1 MYRGISHE
9 QLNQLNELESSFGRV
24 KNHPYFVHTS
34 LYRSNIKTF
43 KRDEFTRRQDMTR
56 AMNSFERKVT
66 QASQEI
72 LEFEQKAR
80 ESEYKTRKKFK
91 NLRSSK
97 KKKKH
102 GALINLKHAFENEAV
117 YASHEIKSDL
127 DVGRDVVHGVDVFLL
142 RLGEAVAFVG
152 YFFAAPFLAIAKLSK
167 NSSKPRPQKEPK
179 EKRHYKPLHESLGF
193 EWKAFAGF
201 LVLAIVVS
209 LPIQA
214 IGVAND
220 TKNSVVQS
228 TWLAIDD
235 LKSIELSSDPASIKK
250 IQATF
255 ASAHSNFTQ
264 ARAAIQNAG
273 ILADAVIT
281 FTPQGDTADS
291 LLEIGT
297 QLTLAAGD
305 LTDAL
310 TSFTEGNILD
320 LTSQDIVPDTIPF
333 EGLSETSTH
342 VQDSNL
348 IVKMKGL
355 KDSLQRIR
363 PRIAYVNLLMSN
375 VNDKYIPAQ
384 ARSKWQEFQ
393 HIVPAL
399 QESTL
404 QMVGLIDHLMV
415 LFGSEQT
422 RRSLVVFQNNT
433 ELRPTGGFI
442 GSFALVDI
450 DRGNIK
456 HIEIPGGGSYSLQGQ
471 LTAQVESPKPLWL
484 ISPRWQFHDANW
496 FPDFPSSAHKMS
508 WFYEKSGGPTV
519 DEVIALN
526 ASLVEKLLAFT
537 GPIYLEEFDLTVTQD
552 SFIDVIQQQVEV
564 DYDREENQPKKILG
578 ALTPKL
584 IEKLLETE
592 PRQFLD
598 VLSVL
603 SSALVSRDIQF
614 YSSHDNMQAW
624 FTDSGWAGN
633 IRQSPQDYL
642 MVVDSN
648 IAGGKSNK
656 AIHQTVQHEA
666 AIQADGSVINTVQ
679 ITRTHNAT
687 PEQKFAYLRNIS
699 YLRVYVPQGSD
710 LLSVD
715 GALHP
720 QDLIFKR
727 SENLLDIDKE
737 LEAIEKSPL
746 LDERSGTRI
755 SQEWDKTVF
764 GNYLWLNPG
773 ESKTITYTYKLPI
786 TLAFN
791 QTPVRYSLLI
801 QKQSGMKPFEV
812 TSTLRSSKNEM
823 NPYWTKTSQGSLQQT
838 PYTITLSDV
847 ADKDIFWGAVIGNED
862 N

>member
-1 MYRGISHE
+1 
-9 QLNQLNELESSFGRV
+9 
-24 KNHPYFVHTS
+24 
-34 LYRSNIKTF
+34 
-43 KRDEFTRRQDMTR
+43 MTR

-72 LEFEQKAR
+72 LEFEEKAR
-80 ESEYKTRKKFK
+80 ESEYKTRKKRK
-91 NLRSSK
+91 HLRSSK
-97 KKKKH
+97 KSQRH
-102 GALINLKHAFENEAV
+102 GTLINLKHAFEKEAT
-117 YASHEIKSDL
+117 YASKEIKSDI
-127 DVGRDVVHGVDVFLL
+127 DVGRDVARGADSVLL
-142 RLGEAVAFVG
+142 GLGKAVALVG
-152 YFFAAPFLAIAKLSK
+152 LFFATPFIALSRLARIA
-167 NSSKPRPQKEPK
+167 PK
-179 EKRHYKPLHESLGF
+179 EKPQKKEKEERHYKPLHDSFGF

-201 LVLAIVVS
+201 LILVVVVS

-255 ASAHSNFTQ
+255 QSAHNNFTQ
-264 ARAAIQNAG
+264 ARQAIQNAG
-273 ILADAVIT
+273 ILADAVIA

-310 TSFTEGNILD
+310 TSFTQGNILD
-320 LTSQDIVPDTIPF
+320 LTSEDINPNTVPF
-333 EGLSETSTH
+333 EGLADAGYSY
-342 VQDSNL
+342 QDSNL
-348 IVKMKGL
+348 ITKMKGL

-363 PRIAYVNLLMSN
+363 PRIAYVNQLMSN
-375 VNDKYIPAQ
+375 VNEKYIPAQ
-384 ARSKWQEFQ
+384 GKSQWREFQ
-393 HIVPAL
+393 HVVPAL

-404 QMVGLIDHLMV
+404 QMVELIDHLMI

-433 ELRPTGGFI
+433 ELRATGGFL

-471 LTAQVESPKPLWL
+471 LTAQVEAPKPLWL
-484 ISPRWQFHDANW
+484 VSPRWQFHDSNW
-496 FPDFPSSAHKMS
+496 FPDFPSSAEKMS

-537 GPIYLEEFDLTVTQD
+537 GPIYLEEFDLTVTED

-584 IEKLLETE
+584 IEKLLETKPQE
-592 PRQFLD
+592 FLN
-598 VLSVL
+598 VLAVL

-614 YSSHDNMQAW
+614 YSNHTDMQDW
-624 FTDSGWAGN
+624 FSSSGWAGN
-633 IRQSPQDYL
+633 IRQAPQDYL

-656 AIHQTVQHEA
+656 AIKQTVEHEA
-666 AIQADGSVINTVQ
+666 VIQADGSVLSTVQ

-687 PEQKFAYLRNIS
+687 VDQKFAYLRNIS
-699 YLRVYVPQGSD
+699 YLRVYVPQGSE
-710 LLSVD
+710 LVSAS

-720 QDLIFKR
+720 QDLTFKR
-727 SENLLDIDKE
+727 SKDLLERDID

-746 LDERSGTRI
+746 LEERSGTRI
-755 SQEWDKTVF
+755 TEEWDKTVF
-764 GNYLWLNPG
+764 GSYMWLNPG
-773 ESKTITYTYKLPI
+773 ETQTITYTYKLPI
-786 TLAFN
+786 TLAFK
-791 QTPVRYSLLI
+791 QAPVRYSLLV
-801 QKQSGMKPFEV
+801 QKQSGAEPFEI
-812 TSTLRSSKNEM
+812 TSTLRSSKNEIES
-823 NPYWTKTSQGSLQQT
+823 YWTKTSQGDLQQT

-847 ADKDIFWGAVIGNED
+847 ADKDIFWGAVIGNEE